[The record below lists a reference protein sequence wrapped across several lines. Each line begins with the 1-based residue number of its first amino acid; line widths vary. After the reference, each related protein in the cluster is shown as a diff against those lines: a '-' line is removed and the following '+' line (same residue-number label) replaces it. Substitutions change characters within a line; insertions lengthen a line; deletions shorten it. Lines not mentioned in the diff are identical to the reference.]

1 MLIRDLDHIN
11 NHRSMIIAIEYFKQ
25 IMSRPA
31 PDNEEEQRK
40 QYENPL
46 MPGKVVEGQ
55 ENLKFIEANM
65 TIFAQFNTAIDNAL
79 LELN

>member
-1 MLIRDLDHIN
+1 MHIRDLDHIN
-11 NHRSMIIAIEYFKQ
+11 NHRSMSIAIDKFQQ

-31 PDNEEEQRK
+31 PESEEEQRK

-46 MPGKVVEGQ
+46 IPGRAVEGQ

-79 LELN
+79 LE